1 MKETMKP
8 IFDVF
13 HANLTK
19 IDAGEKLS
27 LPSLHGE
34 PDCDQLYI
42 GDKVMAANQFLRQVR
57 QGRYPDVKE
66 LPKDKQHGRRQ
77 YQKK

>member
-1 MKETMKP
+1 MKENMKP

-13 HANLTK
+13 DANLK
-19 IDAGEKLS
+19 NIDAGEKFS
-27 LPSLHGE
+27 LPSLYGE
-34 PDCDQLYI
+34 SDWDQLYI
-42 GDKVMAANQFLRQVR
+42 GDKVMAGNQFLRQVR
-57 QGRYPDVKE
+57 KGHYPGVKE